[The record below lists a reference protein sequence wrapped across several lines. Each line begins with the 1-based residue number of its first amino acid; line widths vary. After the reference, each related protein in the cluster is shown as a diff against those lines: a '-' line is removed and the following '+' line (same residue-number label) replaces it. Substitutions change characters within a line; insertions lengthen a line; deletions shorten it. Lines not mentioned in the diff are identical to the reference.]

1 MHSDNKDKFVFFWK
15 LHQKNEEFSNW
26 YPREFVIEG
35 IRYNCVEQYMM
46 AKKAVL
52 FGDVTIYQQ
61 IMQTEDPGRCK
72 DLGKMVRGFNP
83 ATWDSC
89 KYEIVYNGNYAKF
102 TQNPD
107 LMAKLKATGDAV
119 MAEASPQDKIW
130 GIGMSAD
137 DPRAKHP
144 DCWKGENLLGK
155 ILMEIRGNHSDS
167 NIKYYSRP
175 KDDESH
181 LYKHDT
187 GNGKFYYMDHC
198 WTGEGIWYERDGG
211 FPPEFEIVEISED
224 CARSI
229 SKDNLKGSVPG
240 KKKRDR
246 SRELNMFQET
256 MQILERGYYVKEGR
270 KVQLKLSRKE
280 MEEIHVY
287 LPDDVKEYS
296 SQKDFDP
303 PYVFGRCGYGCENVD
318 SFSLARER
326 VTHTYLYDKDIA
338 KILVLNLANAVNP
351 GGGVRRGA
359 KAQEEDLC
367 RCSSLLLSLE
377 SSKAR
382 KYYDY
387 NKSLHTKMGSDALM
401 ITPQV
406 EIFRDENGEL
416 LDEPVVV
423 SVVTCA
429 APMVSYGKEGMSDA
443 EYEQMM
449 YDRITGLL
457 KCVAYLGYKN
467 LVLGA
472 WGCGAFGNDA
482 AVISDLFY
490 KALKELDYNG
500 RSQSDLFRRIDFA
513 VLDRTKEQYNFK
525 EFSRNFT
532 HDNFYRD
539 EKQQAIDEAMKRI
552 KETEVNLDK
561 IRGCFVG
568 GTAGDA
574 LGYAIEFSEK
584 DEIFS
589 RFGKDGI
596 TEYELDGL
604 TGKAIIS
611 DDTQMTLF
619 TANGLLVGDTR
630 GCMRGIQ
637 GWPRGYVAMAYQD
650 WLRTQE
656 ISFEKSRTEP
666 RKPMHSTVSW
676 FMDVPELY
684 KRRAP
689 GNTCLSA
696 LKYGKP
702 QGDDFIEEHLNDS
715 KGCGGVM
722 RVAPLALDYAHID
735 IEKLDLEGA
744 QIAAITHGHSL
755 GYMPAAVLT
764 HILHRIVFAEKE
776 MSLKEIVIEAKKT
789 AEKLFEGDK
798 YLEDLTAII
807 DQAIRLS
814 ENKYSDLNNIHRLGE
829 GWVAEETLAIAIYCS
844 LRHQDDFSA
853 GIIAAVNHKGDSDS
867 TGAVTGNILGA
878 LLGYDA
884 IDDKWKKDL
893 ELHDV
898 IIEMADDICHGCQM
912 SEYSDYEEPDW
923 FRKYIGM
930 QWKDETVA
938 DVEST
943 ELIAVS
949 AYECQITDERL
960 GVQAVVYAAD
970 EKLERGEFPAGQII
984 QAGGPELLAA
994 KNALN
999 GCKVGEAKITKG
1011 YGCFDSRYV
1020 IYTVDPRWIE
1030 DSENEL
1036 EMLSECYRACL
1047 QAAADNEIRSI
1058 AFPSIATLYKDNPE
1072 SFPIPLDDAVKT
1084 AVRAVKEYTLQHP
1097 GTIDTVKWVLYD
1109 EETLKAYSDEIERWA
1124 VSELVQSPVFYDI
1137 NKALRNGGLL

>member
-1 MHSDNKDKFVFFWK
+1 MHSDNKTNFVFFWK
-15 LHQKNEEFSNW
+15 LHHKNEEFSNW
-26 YPREFVIEG
+26 YPRPFVIEG
-35 IRYNCVEQYMM
+35 VRYNCVEQYMM
-46 AKKAVL
+46 AKKAIL
-52 FGDVTIYQQ
+52 FGEVTIYQQ
-61 IMQTEDPGRCK
+61 IMQTEDPGKCK
-72 DLGKMVRGFNP
+72 DLGKLVRGFDP

-107 LMAKLKATGDAV
+107 LMAKLKATGDAI
-119 MAEASPQDKIW
+119 MAEASPGDKIW
-130 GIGMSAD
+130 GIGMTAD
-137 DPRAKHP
+137 DPKAKQP
-144 DCWKGENLLGK
+144 DQWQGENLLGK
-155 ILMEIRGNHSDS
+155 ILMEIRS
-167 NIKYYSRP
+167 KYADKIFP
-175 KDDESH
+175 K
-181 LYKHDT
+181 T
-187 GNGKFYYMDHC
+187 
-198 WTGEGIWYERDGG
+198 
-211 FPPEFEIVEISED
+211 ED
-224 CARSI
+224 
-229 SKDNLKGSVPG
+229 

-246 SRELNMFQET
+246 SRELNMIQET
-256 MQILERGYYVKEGR
+256 MQILEQGYYVKDG
-270 KVQLKLSRKE
+270 KKIQLKLSRKE

-287 LPDDVKEYS
+287 LPKDVKKYS
-296 SQKDFDP
+296 NQRNFNP
-303 PYVFGRCGYGCENVD
+303 PYVMGRCGYGCENKD

-326 VTHTYLYDKDIA
+326 VTHEYLYDKDLP
-338 KILVLNLANAVNP
+338 KILVLNLANAVHP

-359 KAQEEDLC
+359 RAQEEDLC
-367 RCSSLLLSLE
+367 RSSSLLMSLE
-377 SSKAR
+377 SKAAEQ
-382 KYYDY
+382 YYNY

-406 EIFRDENGEL
+406 EIFRNENGDL
-416 LDEPVVV
+416 LDESVVV

-429 APMVSYGKEGMSDA
+429 APMVSHGKEGMSDA
-443 EYEQMM
+443 EYERML

-457 KCVAYLGYKN
+457 KSVAYLGYKN

-490 KALKELDYNG
+490 NALKNLDYNG
-500 RSQSDLFRRIDFA
+500 RGQKDLFRRIDFA

-525 EFSRNFT
+525 EFYRNFT
-532 HDNFYRD
+532 HENFYRD
-539 EKQQAIDEAMKRI
+539 ERQRAIDEAMKRI

-568 GTAGDA
+568 GAAGDA
-574 LGYAIEFSEK
+574 LGYAIEFSGE

-589 RFGKDGI
+589 RFGKNGI
-596 TEYELDGL
+596 TEFELDSL

-656 ISFEKSRTEP
+656 ISFEQSRKEP
-666 RKPMHSTVSW
+666 RKPMHGSVSW
-676 FMDVPELY
+676 LTDVQELY

-696 LKYGKP
+696 LKYDKP
-702 QGDDFIEEHLNDS
+702 QGNDFIEEHLNNS

-722 RVAPLALDYAHID
+722 RVAPLALNYHWMN
-735 IEKLDLEGA
+735 IEKLDYEGA

-764 HILHRIVFAEKE
+764 HIINRIVFFEEK
-776 MSLKEIVIEAKKT
+776 MSLKEIVLEAERT
-789 AEKLFEGDK
+789 TETIFEGDK
-798 YLEDLTAII
+798 HLKELIDLI
-807 DQAIRLS
+807 DLAVELS
-814 ENKYSDLNNIHRLGE
+814 ENRDSDLDNIHRLGE
-829 GWVAEETLAIAIYCS
+829 GWVAEETLAIAIYCA

-898 IIEMADDICHGCQM
+898 IIEMADDVCHGCQM
-912 SEYSDYEEPDW
+912 SEYSDYEDPDW

-930 QWKDETVA
+930 QWKE
-938 DVEST
+938 E
-943 ELIAVS
+943 
-949 AYECQITDERL
+949 
-960 GVQAVVYAAD
+960 
-970 EKLERGEFPAGQII
+970 
-984 QAGGPELLAA
+984 
-994 KNALN
+994 
-999 GCKVGEAKITKG
+999 
-1011 YGCFDSRYV
+1011 
-1020 IYTVDPRWIE
+1020 
-1030 DSENEL
+1030 
-1036 EMLSECYRACL
+1036 
-1047 QAAADNEIRSI
+1047 
-1058 AFPSIATLYKDNPE
+1058 
-1072 SFPIPLDDAVKT
+1072 PLDSAEDMSV
-1084 AVRAVKEYTLQHP
+1084 
-1097 GTIDTVKWVLYD
+1097 
-1109 EETLKAYSDEIERWA
+1109 EEFI
-1124 VSELVQSPVFYDI
+1124 QSPGFYEM

>member
-1 MHSDNKDKFVFFWK
+1 MSSIDIKKIGITDLDTDCIVNAANSSLAMGSGVCGAIFRAAGARELQAACDKIGSCPTGGAVITPGFALKTKYVIHAVGPIWHDGNHHEPQDLYSCYRESLDRAKENDCHSIGFPLISAGIFGYPKDKAWRKALQSCSDWIKKNPDYDINIIFAVLDDRILELGQKTMADLGIKTEKEDDGKFVFFWK
-15 LHQKNEEFSNW
+15 LHHKNEEFSNW
-26 YPREFVIEG
+26 YPRTFVIEG

-46 AKKAVL
+46 AKKAIL

-61 IMQTEDPGRCK
+61 IMQTEDPGKCK
-72 DLGKMVRGFNP
+72 DLGKLVRGFNP
-83 ATWDSC
+83 VTWDNC
-89 KYEIVYNGNYAKF
+89 KYEIVYNSNYAKF

-107 LMAKLKATGDAV
+107 LMSKLNATGDAV
-119 MAEASPQDKIW
+119 MAEASPGDKIW

-137 DPRAKHP
+137 DPKAKQP
-144 DCWKGENLLGK
+144 DQWQGENLLGK
-155 ILMEIRGNHSDS
+155 ILMEIRGKSADKVS
-167 NIKYYSRP
+167 P
-175 KDDESH
+175 K
-181 LYKHDT
+181 T
-187 GNGKFYYMDHC
+187 
-198 WTGEGIWYERDGG
+198 
-211 FPPEFEIVEISED
+211 ED
-224 CARSI
+224 
-229 SKDNLKGSVPG
+229 

-246 SRELNMFQET
+246 SRELNMIQET
-256 MQILERGYYVKEGR
+256 MQILEQGYYVKDGR
-270 KVQLKLSRKE
+270 RINLKLSKKE

-287 LPDDVKEYS
+287 LPDDVKKYS
-296 SQKDFDP
+296 NRKDFDP
-303 PYVFGRCGYGCENVD
+303 PYVFGRCGYGCENTD

-326 VTHTYLYDKDIA
+326 VTHTYLYDKDIP

-351 GGGVRRGA
+351 GGGVRKGA

-367 RCSSLLLSLE
+367 RCSSLLMSLE
-377 SSKAR
+377 SRHAK

-387 NKSLHTKMGSDALM
+387 NKRLHTKMGSDALM

-406 EIFRDENGEL
+406 EIFRNENGDL
-416 LDEPVVV
+416 LDESVVV

-429 APMVSYGKEGMSDA
+429 APMVSHGKEGMSDA
-443 EYEQMM
+443 EYERML

-457 KCVAYLGYKN
+457 KSVAYLGYKN

-490 KALKELDYNG
+490 NALKNLDYNG
-500 RSQSDLFRRIDFA
+500 RGQKDLFRRIDFA

-525 EFSRNFT
+525 EFYRNFT
-532 HDNFYRD
+532 HENFYRD
-539 EKQQAIDEAMKRI
+539 ERQRAIDEAMKRI

-568 GTAGDA
+568 GAAGDA
-574 LGYAIEFSEK
+574 LGYAIEFSGE

-589 RFGKDGI
+589 RFGKNGI
-596 TEYELDGL
+596 TEFELDSL

-656 ISFEKSRTEP
+656 ISFEQSRKEP
-666 RKPMHSTVSW
+666 RKPMHGSVSW
-676 FMDVPELY
+676 LTDVQELY

-696 LKYGKP
+696 LKYDKP
-702 QGDDFIEEHLNDS
+702 QGNDFIEEHLNNS

-722 RVAPLALDYAHID
+722 RVAPLALNYHWMN
-735 IEKLDLEGA
+735 IEKLDYEGA

-764 HILHRIVFAEKE
+764 HIINRIVFSEEK
-776 MSLKEIVIEAKKT
+776 MSLKEIVSEAERT
-789 AEKLFEGDK
+789 TETIFEGDK
-798 YLEDLTAII
+798 HLKELIDLI
-807 DQAIRLS
+807 DLAVELS
-814 ENKYSDLNNIHRLGE
+814 ENRDSDLDNIHRLGE
-829 GWVAEETLAIAIYCS
+829 GWVAEETLAIAIYCA

-898 IIEMADDICHGCQM
+898 IIEMADDVCHGCQM
-912 SEYSDYEEPDW
+912 SEYSDYEDPDW

-930 QWKDETVA
+930 QWKE
-938 DVEST
+938 E
-943 ELIAVS
+943 
-949 AYECQITDERL
+949 
-960 GVQAVVYAAD
+960 
-970 EKLERGEFPAGQII
+970 
-984 QAGGPELLAA
+984 
-994 KNALN
+994 
-999 GCKVGEAKITKG
+999 
-1011 YGCFDSRYV
+1011 
-1020 IYTVDPRWIE
+1020 
-1030 DSENEL
+1030 
-1036 EMLSECYRACL
+1036 
-1047 QAAADNEIRSI
+1047 
-1058 AFPSIATLYKDNPE
+1058 
-1072 SFPIPLDDAVKT
+1072 PLDSAEDMSV
-1084 AVRAVKEYTLQHP
+1084 
-1097 GTIDTVKWVLYD
+1097 
-1109 EETLKAYSDEIERWA
+1109 EEFI
-1124 VSELVQSPVFYDI
+1124 QSPGFYEM